1 MNAVDVQSELRNS
14 GFEPDEFDVG
24 WRGGYRGTRRG
35 SIGFAHCDHYCNVV
49 IAHDMA
55 DGIAIE
61 VYGTMGMD
69 GQQLDKPEGC
79 IVQLSDSATRYALA
93 MYLLKSLY
101 VSERL

>member
-1 MNAVDVQSELRNS
+1 
-14 GFEPDEFDVG
+14 
-24 WRGGYRGTRRG
+24 
-35 SIGFAHCDHYCNVV
+35 
-49 IAHDMA
+49 MA